1 MAETLTKNYGWTK
14 PEVGA
19 SIDNWGGYLNAD
31 LDGIDTT
38 VYGVDTALSSVETTV
53 ANLQTTKYDASNPA
67 GYIADAPNDG
77 TSYARKSKAWS
88 HLTHNDITDWASAA
102 APPVVISGVAPSSPT
117 VGALWWD
124 STGGQLYTFYNDGN
138 SSQWVI
144 AVNAAASLL
153 PASTTV
159 LGGVKVDGTTIK
171 AAADGTISAPI
182 FMGDNRIINGDMRID
197 QRNGGAAGTAFG
209 YMVDRWAYGASR
221 ASKGTWGQVAAP
233 SPGGFPY
240 ALSFTSSSAYALT
253 AADYFQFHQSI
264 EADAVSDLM
273 WGTASAQPVTLSFWA
288 RSSLTG
294 TFSGCV
300 GNYASTR
307 SYPFIFSILAAN
319 TWTKIVLTVPG
330 DTAGTWVMSG
340 NAGSISVIFDLGT
353 GTTYRGPANAWASA
367 NYVGATG
374 AVSVVSTNGALFYVT
389 GVKLEI
395 GSVATPFNRQSL
407 AKSMADCQRYY
418 QQLGGYSQSV
428 IIQAYAASAT
438 HPVAVTIGLP
448 TTMRAAPTAAFSGS
462 WTAANASSNNLYS
475 GTQTLG
481 LNAIATA
488 TGLVQFYGGATSFIT
503 LNAEL

>member
-19 SIDNWGGYLNAD
+19 STDNWGGYLNVD

-38 VYGVDTALSSVETTV
+38 VYGVDSALSSVETTV

-67 GYIADAPNDG
+67 GYVADAPSDG

-197 QRNGGAAGTAFG
+197 QRNNGASTTPTLIGSTYVIDRWIYNGSQASKVSCQRGGAAGNVYAVGFG
-209 YMVDRWAYGASR
+209 NVLTFNS
-221 ASKGTWGQVAAP
+221 
-233 SPGGFPY
+233 
-240 ALSFTSSSAYALT
+240 LSAYTALAT
-253 AADYFQFHQSI
+253 EGFQCAQKI
-264 EADAVSDLM
+264 EADLISDFL
-273 WGTASAQPVTLSFWA
+273 WGTANAQPVTLSFWVTT
-288 RSSLTG
+288 SLTG
-294 TFSGCV
+294 VFSGSI
-300 GNYASTR
+300 GNDTSTR
-307 SYPFIFSILAAN
+307 SYPFTFSIPVAS
-319 TWTKIVLTVPG
+319 TWTRVVVTIPG

-340 NAGSISVIFDLGT
+340 SATGLLVHFDLGS
-353 GTTYRGPANAWASA
+353 GANLRGPANAWASA
-367 NYVGATG
+367 NYNGVTGSASLVGTSGATF
-374 AVSVVSTNGALFYVT
+374 SLT
-389 GVKLEI
+389 GVKLEV

-418 QQLGGYSQSV
+418 QVGWLLFNT
-428 IIQAYAASAT
+428 YAAAGLNIQLAVPVITAMRASPT
-438 HPVAVTIGLP
+438 VTPVAVSNSNVSGFSLSASANNVWNSATSV
-448 TTMRAAPTAAFSGS
+448 AAGAV
-462 WTAANASSNNLYS
+462 
-475 GTQTLG
+475 G
-481 LNAIATA
+481 LNT
-488 TGLVQFYGGATSFIT
+488 TFNLS
-503 LNAEL
+503 AEL